1 MIKKRDESGQAIVEL
16 AIILPLL
23 ILLVAGFLQ
32 IYIDIH
38 ASDVASQ
45 AARAAARMISAEG
58 YADQGLVQQV
68 VERTFNHADVS
79 MQPSGF
85 SVAGGGVAGG
95 GCSTGGTEYTTT
107 VKPTPPNLVPFIGNF
122 IKSTLDP
129 TITEQAAAYS
139 GQNWQGGLPGPT
151 SVQRGS
157 AIPC

>member
-1 MIKKRDESGQAIVEL
+1 MKKRDESGQAIVEL

-45 AARAAARMISAEG
+45 AARAAARMVSAEG
-58 YADQGLVQQV
+58 YSDQGLVQQV
-68 VERTFNHADVS
+68 VDRTFKHADVS
-79 MQPSGF
+79 MQPSEF
-85 SVAGGGVAGG
+85 SVAGGG
-95 GCSTGGTEYTTT
+95 CSAGGTEYTITVTT
-107 VKPTPPNLVPFIGNF
+107 TPPDLVPFIGNF
-122 IKSTLDP
+122 IKTTLDP
-129 TITEQAAAYS
+129 TITEQAAAFS
-139 GQNWQGGLPGPT
+139 GQDWQGGLPGPT

>member
-45 AARAAARMISAEG
+45 AARAAARMVSAEG

-68 VERTFNHADVS
+68 VDRTFNHADVS
-79 MQPSGF
+79 MQPSEF
-85 SVAGGGVAGG
+85 SVAGG
-95 GCSTGGTEYTTT
+95 GCSTGGTEYTIT
-107 VKPTPPNLVPFIGNF
+107 VKTTPPNLVPFIGNF

-129 TITEQAAAYS
+129 TITEQAAAFS
-139 GQNWQGGLPGPT
+139 GQDWQGGLPGPT
-151 SVQRGS
+151 SVQRGG

>member
-45 AARAAARMISAEG
+45 AARAAARMVSAEG
-58 YADQGLVQQV
+58 YSDQGLVQQV
-68 VERTFNHADVS
+68 VDRTFKHADVS
-79 MQPSGF
+79 MQPSSF
-85 SVAGGGVAGG
+85 SVTGG
-95 GCSTGGTEYTTT
+95 GCSTGGTEYTIT
-107 VKPTPPNLVPFIGNF
+107 VKTTPPNLVPFIGNF
-122 IKSTLDP
+122 IKTTLDP

-139 GQNWQGGLPGPT
+139 GQDWQSGLPGPT

>member
-85 SVAGGGVAGG
+85 SVAGGG
-95 GCSTGGTEYTTT
+95 CSTGGTEYTIT
-107 VKPTPPNLVPFIGNF
+107 VKTTPPNLVPFIGNF

-129 TITEQAAAYS
+129 TITEQAAVFS
-139 GQNWQGGLPGPT
+139 GQDWQSGLPGPT